1 MQSINSLKTNIYK
14 IDNQNFEETAIE
26 IFRYQYEHNPVYQE
40 YVDLLEVNVFEVK
53 ALEQIPF
60 LPIRFFKTHQVVSGS
75 YHPQHIFESSGTTE
89 ITKSKHFV
97 QDLQF
102 YKNVSVWIFEHFF
115 SSLEGSVLLGL
126 LPSYLE
132 RNNSSL
138 VYMVDQ
144 FIRRTGRSE
153 SGFFLDDYDRLVDLL
168 NKLEGADTRIYLF
181 GVTFALLEL
190 STNFYLRNENL
201 TILET
206 GGMKGRGR
214 EMVREEL
221 HHHLKRA
228 FPKARISSEYGM
240 TELLSQAYLDDD
252 GYFQTPPWMKV
263 MIRDINDPFSYLR
276 EGRTG
281 AINIIDFSNVHS
293 CAFIETEDLGI
304 DSPAGFRVL
313 GRLDNSDVRGCNLLV
328 S

>member
-14 IDNQNFEETAIE
+14 INNQNFEEAAIE
-26 IFRYQYEHNPVYQE
+26 IFRFQYHSNPVYKK
-40 YVDLLEVNVFEVK
+40 YVDFLGVDLTAVK
-53 ALEQIPF
+53 VLEQIPF
-60 LPIRFFKTHQVVSGS
+60 LPIRFFKSHKIVSGNFQI
-75 YHPQHIFESSGTTE
+75 QHIFESSGTTE
-89 ITKSKHFV
+89 STKSKHYV
-97 QDLQF
+97 EDLEF
-102 YKNVSVWIFEHFF
+102 YKNVTVWIFEHFF
-115 SSLEGSVLLGL
+115 SSLEGSVVLGL

-144 FIRRTGRSE
+144 FIRQTGRSE

-168 NKLEGADTRIYLF
+168 NKLEGTDTRIYLF

-190 STNFYLRNENL
+190 SANFYLENENL

-221 HHHLKRA
+221 HDHLKTA
-228 FPKARISSEYGM
+228 FPGARISSEYGM
-240 TELLSQAYLDDD
+240 TELLGQAYLDDD

-263 MIRDINDPFSYLR
+263 KIRDINDPFSYVR
-276 EGRTG
+276 EGRSG
-281 AINIIDFSNVHS
+281 AINIIDLSNLHS
-293 CAFIETEDLGI
+293 CAFIETEDLGV
-304 DSPAGFRVL
+304 DSWAGFRVL
-313 GRLDNSDVRGCNLLV
+313 GRMDNSDVRGCNLLV